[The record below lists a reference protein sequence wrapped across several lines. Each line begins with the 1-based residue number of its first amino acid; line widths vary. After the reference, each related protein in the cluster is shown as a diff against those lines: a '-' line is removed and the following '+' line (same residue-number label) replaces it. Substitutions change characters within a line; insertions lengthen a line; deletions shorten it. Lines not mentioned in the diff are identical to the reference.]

1 MFKKILILCAIPLLF
16 ISTYAKELGFSGQTS
31 YQRSG
36 STVTLVSNTIH
47 NNRDGGT
54 SGTLKLM
61 LWATPAPYDGENI
74 NGFVV
79 AQTELGS
86 LLGNTYFPNI
96 SRTVSFLTPSAGSY
110 FMTLTL
116 SEYRDGHYQIVDY
129 MNYSNME
136 AF

>member
-1 MFKKILILCAIPLLF
+1 MFKKICKLCAISLLF
-16 ISTYAKELGFSGQTS
+16 ISVYAKDLGFSGQTS

-36 STVTLVSNTIH
+36 GTVTLVAHTIH
-47 NNRDGGT
+47 NNRNGGS

-61 LWATPAPYDGENI
+61 LWATPTPYDGKNI

-79 AQTELGS
+79 AQSELGS

-96 SRTVSFLTPSAGSY
+96 SRTVSFFTPSAGQY
-110 FMTLTL
+110 YMTLTL
-116 SEYRDGHYQIVDY
+116 SEYREGRYQIVDY